1 MNNVKINELRQW
13 MAQHQVEL
21 AYISDP
27 GHIAYFSGYESDP
40 HERVLALF
48 IPLEQDPFLF
58 TPALEVEDAQNSSW
72 AYDVRGYLDS
82 ENPWEIIG
90 KELRARYGQP
100 GNVGIEKNAL
110 TVERFDAISDIL
122 TGTDSYTDLTSIIQ
136 RLQLIKTLEEK
147 DKLIEAGKW
156 ADVAFEIG
164 FKAVKE
170 GVTEQAIIAEIEYQ
184 LKKQGVSQMSF
195 DTLVLAGANAASPHG
210 NAASPHG
217 TPGNTKI
224 SPNELVL
231 FDLGVVWNGYC
242 SDATRTIAY
251 QKPTDF
257 QEKIY
262 NITLEAQL
270 AAQEAV
276 RPGVTA
282 GELDQIAR
290 NVINSYGYGEYFNHR
305 LGHGIGTTVHEFP
318 SLVEGN
324 DLVIEEGMCFSLEP
338 GIYIPEKV
346 GVRIEDCV
354 YVTSDGCV
362 PFTTT
367 PKELLVL
374 EK

>member
-13 MAQHQVEL
+13 MAQHQVES

-27 GHIAYFSGYESDP
+27 GHIPYFSGYESDP

-110 TVERFDAISDIL
+110 TVDRFDAISDIL

-136 RLQLIKTLEEK
+136 RLQLIKTVEEK

-164 FKAVKE
+164 FKTVKE
-170 GVTEQAIIAEIEYQ
+170 GITEQAIIAEIEYQ

-210 NAASPHG
+210 
-217 TPGNTKI
+217 TPGSTKV

-242 SDATRTIAY
+242 SDATRTFAY
-251 QKPTDF
+251 QKPTEF

-276 RPGVTA
+276 HPGVTA

-374 EK
+374 E

>member
-164 FKAVKE
+164 FKAVKD

-195 DTLVLAGANAASPHG
+195 DTLVLAGA